1 MSTARSITAALAGLG
16 LALSLSACS
25 SSDDTAETSA
35 QYCTSSAAAQA
46 EVAELKTLVGGGEA
60 TIDDVKAQVES
71 IGTATATAAED
82 AADEAED
89 AAEDAS
95 DQAEDAAED
104 AADGSGGLERLA
116 GNVASGVVRARLG
129 GRSGGAA
136 RRRVVGRPASKRGV
150 VSCESC
156 P

>member
-1 MSTARSITAALAGLG
+1 MSTARSITATLAGLG

-46 EVAELKTLVGGGEA
+46 EVAELKTLVAGGEA

-82 AADEAED
+82 AADLADSVKADMTAADKAFDDAIKAIPGDATLSD
-89 AAEDAS
+89 AAAAYQS
-95 DQAEDAAED
+95 AITAWDAAMVSIRTE
-104 AADGSGGLERLA
+104 A
-116 GNVASGVVRARLG
+116 G
-129 GRSGGAA
+129 
-136 RRRVVGRPASKRGV
+136 
-150 VSCESC
+150 C
-156 P
+156 

>member
-1 MSTARSITAALAGLG
+1 MSTARSITATLAGLG

-82 AADEAED
+82 AADLADSVKADITAADQAFDDAIKAIPGDATLSD
-89 AAEDAS
+89 AAAAYQS
-95 DQAEDAAED
+95 AITAWDAAMVSIRTE
-104 AADGSGGLERLA
+104 A
-116 GNVASGVVRARLG
+116 G
-129 GRSGGAA
+129 
-136 RRRVVGRPASKRGV
+136 
-150 VSCESC
+150 C
-156 P
+156 

>member
-1 MSTARSITAALAGLG
+1 MSTARSITATLAGLG

-46 EVAELKTLVGGGEA
+46 EVAELKTLVGSGEA

-82 AADEAED
+82 AADLADSVKADITAADKAFDDAIKAIPGDATLSD
-89 AAEDAS
+89 AAAAYQS
-95 DQAEDAAED
+95 AITAWDAAMVSIRTE
-104 AADGSGGLERLA
+104 A
-116 GNVASGVVRARLG
+116 G
-129 GRSGGAA
+129 
-136 RRRVVGRPASKRGV
+136 
-150 VSCESC
+150 C
-156 P
+156 

>member
-1 MSTARSITAALAGLG
+1 MSTARNITAALAGLG

-25 SSDDTAETSA
+25 SEDTAETSA

-82 AADEAED
+82 AADLADSVKADITAADKAFDDAIKAIPGDATLTEAAAAYQSAITAWD
-89 AAEDAS
+89 AAMVSIRTE
-95 DQAEDAAED
+95 
-104 AADGSGGLERLA
+104 A
-116 GNVASGVVRARLG
+116 G
-129 GRSGGAA
+129 
-136 RRRVVGRPASKRGV
+136 
-150 VSCESC
+150 C
-156 P
+156 